1 MKNPNWKGPSDD
13 KDGLDSKPAKLVE
26 DQILWLRRDTRTT
39 PMHIVKL
46 VYIAHGWMLGL
57 HDRPLV
63 KETVFAWQYGPV
75 IPETYHRYK
84 SFVSRAIRSN
94 PVDRTKDF
102 TEDQSE
108 MIQRVVTDYRK
119 YSAFRLSTVTH
130 EEGTPWDEVTREH
143 GDGSVISNQLIKE
156 HYKKLAA
163 ERAGKE
169 A

>member
-1 MKNPNWKGPSDD
+1 MN
-13 KDGLDSKPAKLVE
+13 DSKPAKLVE
-26 DQILWLRRDTRTT
+26 DQILWLRRDIRTT

-57 HDRPLV
+57 HNRPLV
-63 KETVFAWQYGPV
+63 SEAVHAWQYGPV

-102 TEDQSE
+102 SEDQSDV
-108 MIQRVVTDYRK
+108 IQRVDTDYRR

-130 EEGTPWDEVTREH
+130 EEGTPWYDVTQEY
-143 GDGSVISNQLIKE
+143 GDGYIIPNDLIKK

-163 ERAGKE
+163 ERLGEE